1 MPKQTPK
8 LSRIEKD
15 LLKAIE
21 VILHRLH
28 EIDEKLDHLI
38 RTRFRPNGHPDPHN
52 TTLNQFPG

>member
-8 LSRIEKD
+8 LSHIEKD
-15 LLKAIE
+15 LLKTIE

-38 RTRFRPNGHPDPHN
+38 RTRFRPNGHHDPHN
-52 TTLNQFPG
+52 TTLNHFTG